1 MARRRKLNGLCCCR
15 QGLKGVQKVVEK
27 TGCLVCGAEL
37 LYNAPS
43 LERSCH
49 YCGEQL
55 QGSVACENGHFVC
68 DACHSGSA
76 NDLIERYAA
85 ASKSLEAVS
94 MAKTLMRDARIKMHG
109 PEHHFLVPAVLLA
122 AYCNA
127 TGRPQE
133 EKSEMILKA
142 RKRAEE
148 VKGGACGFSGNC
160 GAAVGTGIFASLVT
174 GATPLSRTEWRL
186 ANLMTSESLRA
197 IAERG
202 GPRCC
207 KRDSFLA
214 ITTAVGFLKKELG
227 ISLRLDEPIGC
238 EFSGLNKEC
247 LKEDCPYFEGLA

>member
-1 MARRRKLNGLCCCR
+1 LLKFIS
-15 QGLKGVQKVVEK
+15 QGLKGVEKIVEK

-37 LYNAPS
+37 LYTGVS

-49 YCGEQL
+49 YCGVRD
-55 QGSVACENGHFVC
+55 QGTVACVNGHFVC

-76 NDLIERYAA
+76 NDLIERYAS
-85 ASKSLEAVS
+85 ASKSLEAIS
-94 MAKTLMRDARIKMHG
+94 MAVFLMRDARIKMHG

-127 TGRPQE
+127 TGRQQE
-133 EKSEMILKA
+133 EKTEMISKA
-142 RKRAEE
+142 RRRAEE
-148 VKGGACGFSGNC
+148 VKGGSCGFSGNC
-160 GAAVGTGIFASLVT
+160 GAAVGTGIFVSLVT
-174 GATPLSRTEWRL
+174 GATPLSRMEWRL

-227 ISLRLDEPIGC
+227 VTLPLEEPVGC
-238 EFSGLNKEC
+238 DFSNLNKEC
-247 LKEDCPYFEGLA
+247 LKEDCPYFEGSA

>member
-43 LERSCH
+43 LERICH
-49 YCGEQL
+49 YCGVQL

-148 VKGGACGFSGNC
+148 VKGGPAALAATVGRRSVRGFSQ
-160 GAAVGTGIFASLVT
+160 ALLPERPRSLE
-174 GATPLSRTEWRL
+174 LSGVSR
-186 ANLMTSESLRA
+186 
-197 IAERG
+197 
-202 GPRCC
+202 
-207 KRDSFLA
+207 
-214 ITTAVGFLKKELG
+214 
-227 ISLRLDEPIGC
+227 IS
-238 EFSGLNKEC
+238 
-247 LKEDCPYFEGLA
+247 